1 MSRKIL
7 VIDDHPETVRLI
19 ELTLRRHGYE
29 VSGAGS
35 GTEGLAVAESE
46 PPDLVLLDVMMPDM
60 DGHTVCRKMREDDKL
75 REVPVIMF
83 SARSQVRDKKEG
95 FDAGANDYLV
105 KPTRPAELISRVEA
119 MLTRRDEQPAAAEME
134 VQTPVHSEEP
144 DREDGHKPPQVIAVM
159 GARGGAGATI
169 VALNLAVSLADQGQ
183 PTTLVDLDVQQGH
196 IGVLLGA
203 DFYQGIDE
211 WLQLPAGELEAALP
225 NHLLEYDD
233 RLELL
238 LARPQPAHAPVL
250 APDVPFATALTILE
264 RRQRHL
270 VFDLGRSRG
279 DAVAPLFKRAD
290 HIIICL
296 RPERAA
302 ITATRQLVEHLAPRL
317 SNTQAIHALM
327 VDSGQSDNLPR
338 RAVEKYLGFPLFAVV
353 TLYSQQIAEAV
364 NRELP
369 LVRARPSSPPA
380 LQFQKIAEQLAVA
393 E

>member
-60 DGHTVCRKMREDDKL
+60 DGHTVCRKMREDETL
-75 REVPVIMF
+75 RDVPVIMF
-83 SARSQVRDKKEG
+83 SARSQVRDKKQG
-95 FDAGANDYLV
+95 FEAGANDYLV

-119 MLTRRDEQPAAAEME
+119 MLTRRDEQPAAAELE
-134 VQTPVHSEEP
+134 VQSPVRSEEP
-144 DREDGHKPPQVIAVM
+144 AREDGHKPSQVIAVM

-196 IGVLLGA
+196 IGVFLGA
-203 DFYQGIDE
+203 DFYQGIDD
-211 WLQLPAGELEAALP
+211 WLRLPAEELEAALP
-225 NHLLEYDD
+225 NHLIEYDD
-233 RLELL
+233 KLELL
-238 LARPQPAHAPVL
+238 LARPQPGNAPVL
-250 APDVPFATALTILE
+250 APDVPFAKALAILE
-264 RRQRHL
+264 RRQRNL
-270 VFDLGRSRG
+270 VFDLGRSRA
-279 DAVAPLFKRAD
+279 DVVAPLFKRAN
-290 HIIICL
+290 HIVICL

-302 ITATRQLVEHLAPRL
+302 ITATRQLVEQMAPRL
-317 SNTQAIHALM
+317 SNSQAIHALM
-327 VDSGQSDNLPR
+327 VDSGQSDSLPR
-338 RAVEKYLGFPLFAVV
+338 QAVEKYLGFPLFEVIK
-353 TLYSQQIAEAV
+353 LYPQQIAEAV

-380 LQFQKIAEQLAVA
+380 LQFQKIAQQLVLAR
-393 E
+393 